1 MENKINVLDVLD
13 EVQDL
18 ELLTVDDTLETK
30 TDAKAEEIQISS
42 IGIES
47 PELIERQKKAKAKSL
62 KNKNEESYRQLLR
75 FKDMKTILWSEVDA
89 VEMDGNL
96 NMIGIIAYW
105 NGLRVLIPDVM
116 YFEPNFR
123 FPNKYYDAG
132 TSAYEK
138 LNLKRRVATYQTR
151 AKICFTIQNIT
162 HEKQKDGSYKYGI
175 IGNRVDAMRRLRD
188 VFFLHK
194 DYNVGLP
201 VKVTKGA
208 IADAHI
214 LSVTPYGAL
223 AECLGVEVRLD
234 SYALSNGLVEDCTEV
249 VQPGDSLKVRVRNYR
264 VNDDETVSLYLSGRM
279 NKPSEE
285 IELMKKNS
293 TYSGV
298 VTSYNKEKQRYTVR
312 LNSGVNAFI
321 KEHNVVGGKLL
332 SVGDEVVVLVTYVGK
347 ENVGGTV
354 LRVH

>member
-1 MENKINVLDVLD
+1 MENKLEVLDVL
-13 EVQDL
+13 
-18 ELLTVDDTLETK
+18 
-30 TDAKAEEIQISS
+30 EEIQEPIVLEIDEPEDKKKAHETLIQIEN

-47 PELIERQKKAKAKSL
+47 EELLERHKKAQEKRQ

-75 FKDMKTILWSEVDA
+75 FKDMKTILWSEVES
-89 VEMDGNL
+89 VELDEKH

-105 NGLRVLIPDVM
+105 NGLRVCIPDVF

-123 FPNKYYDAG
+123 FPKKVYEEG

-151 AKICFTIQNIT
+151 AKICFTIENIT
-162 HEKQKDGSYKYGI
+162 HEKQDDGTYRYGI
-175 IGNRVDAMRRLRD
+175 IGNRVDAMKRLRD
-188 VFFLHK
+188 FFFLHNQ
-194 DYNVGLP
+194 YNVGLP
-201 VKVTKGA
+201 VKVTKGC

-234 SYALSNGLVEDCTEV
+234 AYALSNNLVENCTEV
-249 VQPGDSLKVRVRNYR
+249 VQPGDKLEVRIRNYR
-264 VNDDETVSLYLSGRM
+264 VNDDGSISLYVSGRM
-279 NKPSEE
+279 NKSSEE

-293 TYSGV
+293 TYTGT

-312 LNSGVNAFI
+312 LKSGVNAFI

-332 SVGDEVVVLVTYVGK
+332 SIGDEVIVLVTYIGK
-347 ENVGGTV
+347 DSVAGV
-354 LRVH
+354 VKRIF